1 MDVPKE
7 IEGLSDALSAW
18 RIYAAYWNPAALH
31 TDGINAP
38 VNDAAQELYENI
50 SKSSNAYGCIYLSI
64 FAMKAFLCQQPSAL
78 DFGLDVFRTAAARLP
93 QSVEHNYGK
102 GPKGAENILKFF
114 FVDLSTFFQDMIPP
128 EKLGKTDTVEGSNI
142 VFQHE
147 EIVDAR
153 EDVLKKI
160 QDWQYAKLEII
171 VLLAMLGRC
180 HSKNYARLNR
190 GEHIGDHATILINN
204 VLQRHSEGTPKW
216 SKSDFVGCCILLR
229 ACASSLIATLPADSR
244 DVTVA
249 NWKKEF
255 TTFLHSDAGGSNEDD
270 DFAVKVNAAVSL
282 RIENPKKV
290 SLTFLAESI
299 AKPGEWST

>member
-1 MDVPKE
+1 MLSSVYIMDVPKE
-7 IEGLSDALSAW
+7 IEGVSDALLAW
-18 RIYAAYWNPAALH
+18 RIYTAYWDPAALH
-31 TDGINAP
+31 TDGINAQ
-38 VNDAAQELYENI
+38 VNNAAQELSENI
-50 SKSSNAYGCIYLSI
+50 SRSSDSGECIYVSI
-64 FAMKAFLCQQPSAL
+64 LALKAFLCQQPSAL

-102 GPKGAENILKFF
+102 GRKGAETMLKFF

-128 EKLGKTDTVEGSNI
+128 AKLGKTDTVEGSNI
-142 VFQHE
+142 VFQRE

-180 HSKNYARLNR
+180 HSKNYARLSR

-249 NWKKEF
+249 NWKKGF
-255 TTFLHSDAGGSNEDD
+255 TAFLYSDGGGSNEDD
-270 DFAVKVNAAVSL
+270 NFAVKVNAAVSD
-282 RIENPKKV
+282 RIEHLNEV
-290 SLTFLAESI
+290 
-299 AKPGEWST
+299 